1 VSEPFPG
8 TSPTE
13 SPPRNRLNSWKD
25 IAAYL
30 KRDVTTVQRWEK
42 REGMPVHR
50 HLHDRIGSVYA
61 FTSELDAWQLSRKL
75 PLEEEPEE
83 QAAGVPGK
91 KNDERTKRTTDTRRR
106 LALAGEALGDSADKP
121 RFIETLPRRGYRFIA
136 PITGVDGATRGTATG
151 VSAAVPTRGWKMVV
165 TVAVVVLATGI
176 AGGLFWRGRQAR
188 HLTEKDTIVLGDFA
202 NSTGDA
208 VFDGTLREGLSVEL
222 AQSPF
227 LSLVSE
233 EEIHQTLRM
242 MERPARTRL
251 TPEITREV
259 CQRTNSTA
267 ALDGS
272 IALIGTRYNLIVRA
286 VNCVNGE
293 LLASTEAQAS
303 DKSHVLDALGKVA
316 LEMRRRLGESL
327 STVQKYNTPLE
338 QATTP
343 SLEALQAFSLGVRA
357 QFAGDD
363 VAPVAFFQSAIQ
375 LDPNFAAAYDAMGT
389 ETEVIGTALA
399 VENIRKAFELRTRVS
414 EREKLIIE
422 GDYYNFV
429 TGDLMKAQQT
439 YILGEQIYPREM
451 TFRESL
457 GTLYNALGQYE
468 AGLREHQE
476 AVRLAPS
483 SITYRFLIYA
493 YLLLNR
499 DEDAAVLARESHAK
513 GLDSGLETTLYS
525 LSFYRN
531 DTAGMSRQV
540 AAWAGKPGQDLL
552 LALEADTAA
561 YFGHLGRARELSR
574 QASSSA
580 KRAGE
585 NETSATYEAVAAL
598 RERLFGNAIQAGQR
612 TALAKE
618 CSGGPDKYYAVALA
632 LAFTGDGSQGLAD
645 NFNGSFPENTV
656 VQFNYLPTLRARL
669 ALNHAN
675 PQQAL
680 DTLEVVAPYEL
691 GLPGLWFYNWP
702 NLYPV
707 YVRGEAYLAAHQ
719 GKEAVAEF
727 QKILN
732 HRGIVL
738 NEPIGA
744 LAHLQLGRALTLSGD
759 KAKAKAAY
767 QDFLTLWKDADPD
780 IPILIAAKSEY
791 AKLH

>member
-1 VSEPFPG
+1 MALEVRSRSILRFGVFEVDVRAGELRKQGVRIKLQEQPFHVLTVLLQRPGEVVTREELRSENWSADTFVDFDN
-8 TSPTE
+8 S
-13 SPPRNRLNSWKD
+13 LNTA
-25 IAAYL
+25 IN
-30 KRDVTTVQRWEK
+30 
-42 REGMPVHR
+42 
-50 HLHDRIGSVYA
+50 
-61 FTSELDAWQLSRKL
+61 KL
-75 PLEEEPEE
+75 
-83 QAAGVPGK
+83 
-91 KNDERTKRTTDTRRR
+91 R
-106 LALAGEALGDSADKP
+106 EALGDSADNP
-121 RFIETLPRRGYRFIA
+121 RLIETLPRRGYRFITPVTNEGREA
-136 PITGVDGATRGTATG
+136 SATG
-151 VSAAVPTRGWKMVV
+151 AAAVSDKRAWRTAAIMSGGLAA
-165 TVAVVVLATGI
+165 AVS
-176 AGGLFWRGRQAR
+176 AGGLYWRSHRFPK
-188 HLTEKDTIVLGDFA
+188 LTEKDTIVLGDFT
-202 NSTGDA
+202 NTTGDP

-222 AQSPF
+222 EQSPF

-233 EEIHQTLRM
+233 EGIQQTLRM
-242 MERPARTRL
+242 MGQPTNVRL
-251 TPEITREV
+251 KPQIAREV

-272 IALIGTRYNLIVRA
+272 IALIGTRYNLILKA
-286 VNCVNGE
+286 VNCVSGE

-303 DKSHVLDALGKVA
+303 DKNHILDALGKVA

-343 SLEALQAFSLGVRA
+343 SLEALQAFSLGVKA
-357 QFAGDD
+357 QFAGD
-363 VAPVAFFQSAIQ
+363 VAPVAFFQSAMQ
-375 LDPNFAAAYDAMGT
+375 LDPNSAAAYDAMGS
-389 ETEVIGTALA
+389 ENEVIGTALA

-429 TGDLMKAQQT
+429 TGDLMKAQQS
-439 YILGEQIYPREM
+439 YILGEQIYPRES

-457 GTLYNALGQYE
+457 GVLYNALGQYE

-483 SITYRFLIYA
+483 SITYRFLIYTH
-493 YLLLNR
+493 LSLNR
-499 DEDAAVLARESHAK
+499 DEDAAALAREAHGK
-513 GLDSGLETTLYS
+513 DLDSGLGTTLYS

-531 DTAGMSRQV
+531 DTAEMSRQV
-540 AAWAGKPGQDLL
+540 AAWAGKPGQNLL

-585 NETSATYEAVAAL
+585 NETSATYDAVAAL
-598 RERLFGNAIQAGQR
+598 REGLYGNAIQAGQR

-618 CSGGPDKYYAVALA
+618 RSGGPDKYYAVALA
-632 LAFTGDGSQGLAD
+632 LAYTGDGSQGLAD

-656 VQFNYLPTLRARL
+656 VQFNYLPTLRAKL
-669 ALNHAN
+669 ALSHAN

-680 DTLEVVAPYEL
+680 DTLEVAAPYEL
-691 GLPGLWFYNWP
+691 GLPALWFYNWP

-707 YVRGEAYLAAHQ
+707 YVRGEAYLGAHRGSEAA
-719 GKEAVAEF
+719 AEF
-727 QKILN
+727 QKILD

-744 LAHLQLGRALTLSGD
+744 LAHLQLGRAYAMQGNT
-759 KAKAKAAY
+759 AKSRAAY

-780 IPILIAAKSEY
+780 IPILIQAKAEY
-791 AKLH
+791 TELK

>member
-1 VSEPFPG
+1 MTLEVRSRSILRFGVFEVDVRVGELRKQGVRIKLQEQPFHVLTVLLQRPGEVVTREELRSENWSADTFVDFDN
-8 TSPTE
+8 S
-13 SPPRNRLNSWKD
+13 LNTA
-25 IAAYL
+25 IN
-30 KRDVTTVQRWEK
+30 
-42 REGMPVHR
+42 
-50 HLHDRIGSVYA
+50 
-61 FTSELDAWQLSRKL
+61 KL
-75 PLEEEPEE
+75 
-83 QAAGVPGK
+83 
-91 KNDERTKRTTDTRRR
+91 R
-106 LALAGEALGDSADKP
+106 EALGDSADNP
-121 RFIETLPRRGYRFIA
+121 RFIETLPRRGYRFITPVTNEGREA
-136 PITGVDGATRGTATG
+136 SATG
-151 VSAAVPTRGWKMVV
+151 AAAVSDKRAWRTAAIMAG
-165 TVAVVVLATGI
+165 VLAAAVS
-176 AGGLFWRGRQAR
+176 AGGLYWRSHRFPK
-188 HLTEKDTIVLGDFA
+188 LTEKDTIVLGDFT
-202 NSTGDA
+202 NTTGDP

-222 AQSPF
+222 EQSPF

-233 EEIHQTLRM
+233 EGIQQTLRM
-242 MERPARTRL
+242 MGQPTNVRL
-251 TPEITREV
+251 KPQIAREV

-272 IALIGTRYNLIVRA
+272 IALIGTRYNLILKA
-286 VNCVNGE
+286 VNCVSGE

-303 DKSHVLDALGKVA
+303 DKNHILDALGKVA

-343 SLEALQAFSLGVRA
+343 SLEALQAFSLGVKA
-357 QFAGDD
+357 QFAGD

-375 LDPNFAAAYDAMGT
+375 LDPNFAAAYDAMGS
-389 ETEVIGTALA
+389 ENEVIGTALA

-422 GDYYNFV
+422 GDYYHFV
-429 TGDLMKAQQT
+429 TGDRTKAQQS
-439 YILGEQIYPREM
+439 YILGEQIYPREV

-457 GTLYNALGQYE
+457 GVLYNALGQYE
-468 AGLREHQE
+468 AGLREDQE

-483 SITYRFLIYA
+483 SITYRFLIYT
-493 YLLLNR
+493 YLSLNR
-499 DEDAAVLARESHAK
+499 DEDAAALAREAHGK
-513 GLDSGLETTLYS
+513 GLDSSLGTTLYS
-525 LSFYRN
+525 LAFYRN
-531 DTAGMSRQV
+531 DTTEMSRQV

-580 KRAGE
+580 KRARE

-598 RERLFGNAIQAGQR
+598 REGLFGNANQAGQR

-618 CSGGPDKYYAVALA
+618 RSGGPDKYYAVVLA
-632 LAFTGDGSQGLAD
+632 LAYAGERLQGLAD
-645 NFNGSFPENTV
+645 NFNESFPENTV
-656 VQFNYLPTLRARL
+656 VQFNYLPTLRAKL
-669 ALNHAN
+669 ALSHSN

-680 DTLEVVAPYEL
+680 DTLEVAAPYEL
-691 GLPGLWFYNWP
+691 GLPALWFYNWP

-719 GKEAVAEF
+719 GGKAVAEF
-727 QKILN
+727 QKILD

-744 LAHLQLGRALTLSGD
+744 LAHLQLGRAYAMQGNT
-759 KAKAKAAY
+759 AKSRAAY

-780 IPILIAAKSEY
+780 IPIFNQAKAEH
-791 AKLH
+791 AKLQ

>member
-1 VSEPFPG
+1 MQMALEVRSRSILRFGVFEVDVRSGELRKQGVRIKLQEQPFHVLAVLLQRPG
-8 TSPTE
+8 EVVTREELRSQNWPADTFVDFDN
-13 SPPRNRLNSWKD
+13 SLNT
-25 IAAYL
+25 A
-30 KRDVTTVQRWEK
+30 VN
-42 REGMPVHR
+42 
-50 HLHDRIGSVYA
+50 
-61 FTSELDAWQLSRKL
+61 KL
-75 PLEEEPEE
+75 
-83 QAAGVPGK
+83 
-91 KNDERTKRTTDTRRR
+91 R
-106 LALAGEALGDSADKP
+106 EALGDSADSP

-136 PITGVDGATRGTATG
+136 PVTGGDETGRGTAAG
-151 VSAAVPTRGWKMVV
+151 VSAAALPRSRKII
-165 TVAVVVLATGI
+165 VAVAVAVLASGI
-176 AGGLFWRGRQAR
+176 AGGLLWRMPQAR

-222 AQSPF
+222 EQSPF

-233 EEIHQTLRM
+233 EGIRQTLRM
-242 MERPARTRL
+242 MERPANTRL

-259 CQRTNSTA
+259 CQRTSSAA

-272 IALIGTRYNLIVRA
+272 IALIGTRYNLILKA
-286 VNCVNGE
+286 INCASGD
-293 LLASTEAQAS
+293 LLASTEAQAN
-303 DKSHVLDALGKVA
+303 DKSHVLDALGNA
-316 LEMRRRLGESL
+316 ASEMRRKLGESL
-327 STVQKYNTPLE
+327 TTVQKYNTPLE

-343 SLEALQAFSLGVRA
+343 SLEALQAFSLGVKA
-357 QFAGDD
+357 QFAGD

-389 ETEVIGTALA
+389 EPEVIGTALA

-422 GDYYNFV
+422 GDYYHFV
-429 TGDLMKAQQT
+429 TGDRTKAQQS
-439 YILGEQIYPREM
+439 YILGEQIYPREV

-457 GTLYNALGQYE
+457 GVLYNALGQYE
-468 AGLREHQE
+468 AGLREDQE

-483 SITYRFLIYA
+483 SITYRFLIYT
-493 YLLLNR
+493 YLSLNR
-499 DEDAAVLARESHAK
+499 DEDAAALAREAHGK
-513 GLDSGLETTLYS
+513 GLDSSLGTTLYS
-525 LSFYRN
+525 LAFYRN
-531 DTAGMSRQV
+531 DTAEMSRQV
-540 AAWAGKPGQDLL
+540 AAWAGKPGQNLL

-585 NETSATYEAVAAL
+585 NETSATYDAVAAL
-598 RERLFGNAIQAGQR
+598 REGLYGNAIQAGQR

-618 CSGGPDKYYAVALA
+618 RSGGPDKYYAVALA
-632 LAFTGDGSQGLAD
+632 LAYTGDGSQGLAD

-656 VQFNYLPTLRARL
+656 VQFNYLPTLRAKL
-669 ALNHAN
+669 ALSHAN

-680 DTLEVVAPYEL
+680 DTLEVAAPYEL
-691 GLPGLWFYNWP
+691 GLPALWFYNWP

-719 GKEAVAEF
+719 GGKAVAEF
-727 QKILN
+727 QKILD

-744 LAHLQLGRALTLSGD
+744 LAHLQLGSAYAMQGD
-759 KAKAKAAY
+759 TAKSRTAY

-780 IPILIAAKSEY
+780 IPILKQAKAEY
-791 AKLH
+791 AKLQ

>member
-1 VSEPFPG
+1 MSEPFPG

-13 SPPRNRLNSWKD
+13 SPPRNRLDSWKE

-42 REGMPVHR
+42 HEEMPVHR
-50 HLHDRIGSVYA
+50 HLHDRIGSVHA
-61 FTSELDAWQLSRKL
+61 FTSELDAWQLSRKV

-91 KNDERTKRTTDTRRR
+91 KNDERTKRTADTRRR
-106 LALAGEALGDSADKP
+106 LALAG
-121 RFIETLPRRGYRFIA
+121 
-136 PITGVDGATRGTATG
+136 V
-151 VSAAVPTRGWKMVV
+151 AAVVMLAVGW
-165 TVAVVVLATGI
+165 
-176 AGGLFWRGRQAR
+176 AGGLLWRSRQAR

-208 VFDGTLREGLSVEL
+208 VFDGTLREGLSVQL
-222 AQSPF
+222 QQSPF
-227 LSLVSE
+227 LSLVSGE
-233 EEIHQTLRM
+233 GIQQTLQM
-242 MERPARTRL
+242 MGQPGNVRL
-251 TPEITREV
+251 TPQITREV

-272 IALIGTRYNLIVRA
+272 IALIGARYDLIVKA
-286 VNCVNGE
+286 VNCVNGD
-293 LLASTEAQAS
+293 LLASTEAQAN
-303 DKSHVLDALGKVA
+303 DKSHVLDALNTTA
-316 LEMRRRLGESL
+316 SEMRRKLGESL

-343 SLEALQAFSLGVRA
+343 SLEALQAFSLGVKA
-357 QFAGDD
+357 SLAGD
-363 VAPVAFFQSAIQ
+363 VAADAFFQRAVQ
-375 LDPNFAAAYDAMGT
+375 LDPNFAAAYDAMGG
-389 ETEVIGTALA
+389 ENQWIGTALA

-422 GDYYNFV
+422 GDYYNVV
-429 TGDLMKAQQT
+429 TGDLMKARQSYT
-439 YILGEQIYPREM
+439 LGEQIYPREVS
-451 TFRESL
+451 FRNGL
-457 GTLYNALGQYE
+457 GVLYNALGQYE

-483 SITYRFLIYA
+483 SITYRFLIYTH
-493 YLLLNR
+493 LSLNR
-499 DEDAAVLARESHAK
+499 DEDAAALAREAHGKA
-513 GLDSGLETTLYS
+513 LDSGLGTTLYS

-531 DTAGMSRQV
+531 DTAEMSRQV
-540 AAWAGKPGQDLL
+540 AAWAGKPGQNLL

-585 NETSATYEAVAAL
+585 NETSATYDAVAAL
-598 RERLFGNAIQAGQR
+598 REGLYGNAIQAGQR

-618 CSGGPDKYYAVALA
+618 RSGGPDKYYAVALA
-632 LAFTGDGSQGLAD
+632 LAYTGDGSQGLAD

-656 VQFNYLPTLRARL
+656 VQFNYLPTLRAKL
-669 ALNHAN
+669 ALSHAN

-680 DTLEVVAPYEL
+680 DTLEVAAPYEL
-691 GLPGLWFYNWP
+691 GLPALWFYNWP

-707 YVRGEAYLAAHQ
+707 YVRGEAYLGAHRGSEAA
-719 GKEAVAEF
+719 AEF
-727 QKILN
+727 QKILD

-744 LAHLQLGRALTLSGD
+744 LAHLQLGRAYAMQGD
-759 KAKAKAAY
+759 TAKARAAY

-780 IPILIAAKSEY
+780 IPILIQAKAEY
-791 AKLH
+791 TELK

>member
-1 VSEPFPG
+1 MTLEVRSRSILRFGVFEVDVRVGELRKQGVRIKLQEQPFHVLTVLLQRPGEVVTREELRSENWSADTFVDFDN
-8 TSPTE
+8 S
-13 SPPRNRLNSWKD
+13 LNTA
-25 IAAYL
+25 IN
-30 KRDVTTVQRWEK
+30 
-42 REGMPVHR
+42 
-50 HLHDRIGSVYA
+50 
-61 FTSELDAWQLSRKL
+61 KL
-75 PLEEEPEE
+75 
-83 QAAGVPGK
+83 
-91 KNDERTKRTTDTRRR
+91 R
-106 LALAGEALGDSADKP
+106 EALGDSADNP
-121 RFIETLPRRGYRFIA
+121 RFIETLPRRGYRFITPVTNEGREA
-136 PITGVDGATRGTATG
+136 SATG
-151 VSAAVPTRGWKMVV
+151 AAAVSDKRAWRTAAIMAG
-165 TVAVVVLATGI
+165 VLAAAVS
-176 AGGLFWRGRQAR
+176 AGGLYWRSHRFPK
-188 HLTEKDTIVLGDFA
+188 LTEKDTIVLGDFT
-202 NSTGDA
+202 NTTGDP

-222 AQSPF
+222 EQSPF

-233 EEIHQTLRM
+233 EGIQQTLRM
-242 MERPARTRL
+242 MGQPTNVRL
-251 TPEITREV
+251 KPQIAREV

-272 IALIGTRYNLIVRA
+272 IALIGTRYNLILKA
-286 VNCVNGE
+286 VNCVSGE

-303 DKSHVLDALGKVA
+303 DKNHILDALGKVA

-343 SLEALQAFSLGVRA
+343 SLEALQAFSLGVKA
-357 QFAGDD
+357 QFAGD

-375 LDPNFAAAYDAMGT
+375 LDPNFAAAYDAMGS
-389 ETEVIGTALA
+389 ENEVIGTALA

-422 GDYYNFV
+422 GDYYHFV
-429 TGDLMKAQQT
+429 TGDRTKAQQS
-439 YILGEQIYPREM
+439 YILGEQIYPREV

-457 GTLYNALGQYE
+457 GVLYNALGQYE
-468 AGLREHQE
+468 AGLREDQE

-483 SITYRFLIYA
+483 SITYRFLIYT
-493 YLLLNR
+493 YLSLNR
-499 DEDAAVLARESHAK
+499 DEDAAALAREAHGK
-513 GLDSGLETTLYS
+513 GLDSSLGTTLYS
-525 LSFYRN
+525 LAFYRN
-531 DTAGMSRQV
+531 DTTEMSRQV

-585 NETSATYEAVAAL
+585 NETSATYDAVAAL
-598 RERLFGNAIQAGQR
+598 REGLYGNAIQAGQR

-618 CSGGPDKYYAVALA
+618 RSGGPDKYYAVALA
-632 LAFTGDGSQGLAD
+632 LAYTGDGSQGLAD

-656 VQFNYLPTLRARL
+656 VQLNYLPTLRAKL
-669 ALNHAN
+669 ALSHAN

-680 DTLEVVAPYEL
+680 DTLEVAAPYEL
-691 GLPGLWFYNWP
+691 GLPALWFYNWP

-707 YVRGEAYLAAHQ
+707 YVRGEAYLGAHRGSEAA
-719 GKEAVAEF
+719 AEF
-727 QKILN
+727 QKILD

-744 LAHLQLGRALTLSGD
+744 LAHLQLGRAYAMQGD
-759 KAKAKAAY
+759 TAKARAAY

-780 IPILIAAKSEY
+780 IPILIQAKAEY
-791 AKLH
+791 TELK